1 MDQTQLKQ
9 KIAEYYTKL
18 PQEAQEVFSSMV
30 WMEKLKEIES
40 KYNLNTQQIEILA
53 TETTLVMLSITHLE
67 EYVSILRKELDIDPI
82 ILDKILDDI
91 DAGVLGTI
99 KGSLVGA
106 FESNISSLI
115 EEDNSSSENLTEE
128 EQQAIENSDWKQV
141 ISRINQNYKLNILQ
155 GKILEDTTL
164 RVITNSIHIDK
175 YKNELINKISISP
188 DEANSIAEEVKEK
201 IFNKIKK
208 LAQIEKVARADFEKV
223 PEPEYHDV
231 PLPPYVKNIE
241 TKKEDDQV
249 KTIKPSYGERKQ
261 PDPYHEEI

>member
-1 MDQTQLKQ
+1 MNQEELKQ
-9 KIAEYYTKL
+9 KIAEYYAKL

-40 KYNLNTQQIEILA
+40 KYNLNNKQTEILA
-53 TETTLVMLSITHLE
+53 TETTLVMLGITHLE
-67 EYVSILRKELDIDPI
+67 EYVDILRKELGIDAMV
-82 ILDKILDDI
+82 LDKVLDEVDGGIL
-91 DAGVLGTI
+91 GKI

-106 FESNISSLI
+106 FESNISSI
-115 EEDNSSSENLTEE
+115 VGEDTSSENLTEE
-128 EQQAIENSDWKQV
+128 EQVAIENSDWKQV

-164 RVITNSIHIDK
+164 RVINNSIHIDK
-175 YKNELINKISISP
+175 YKDELINKISISP
-188 DEANSIAEEVKEK
+188 EEANSIAEEVKEK

-249 KTIKPSYGERKQ
+249 KIIKPSYDERKQ